1 MYQARLGEE
10 RDSMVDPHHLIL
22 EEELPLAFGSD
33 SMPISPLYGLHWA
46 VNAPHESQRVSF
58 EEGIRC
64 YTEEGARL
72 SFEEEEK
79 GRIETGMLA
88 DLVVLDKDPREDPTQ
103 INQLRVEMTFL
114 AGKIVYQRGETSCV

>member
-22 EEELPLAFGSD
+22 EKELPLAFGSD

-103 INQLRVEMTFL
+103 IDQLRVEMTCL
-114 AGKIVYQRGETSCV
+114 AGKIVYQREGRSCG